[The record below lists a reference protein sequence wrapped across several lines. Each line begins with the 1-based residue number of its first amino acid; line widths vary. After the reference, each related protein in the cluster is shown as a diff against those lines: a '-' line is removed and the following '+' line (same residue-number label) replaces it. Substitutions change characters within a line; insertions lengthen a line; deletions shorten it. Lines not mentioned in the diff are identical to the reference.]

1 MTTQT
6 RRVFT
11 TGLAAGSVL
20 LAAPSLAQSVTRVT
34 LGYTAVSDFLGA
46 FCAQEEGFFRSRGL
60 EVAFQLIPLN
70 SNIPAA
76 MQSESIQIG
85 GPTPSVMLQAVDG
98 GLDLVAI
105 AGGSFTKHSVPGAAF
120 VERNGA
126 GITDAKSAEGKRVG
140 VPGLGAF
147 LHVLFREWMTMKG
160 ADWRRVTFV
169 ETPFPQQPDIL
180 RGGSVDAVVTGSP
193 ILERITGGNI
203 GRVAANFFT
212 ELPEGLPAILY
223 SATRPW
229 ATRNP
234 ALIQAFRA
242 GLADGVAFIGRDE
255 AKAREHM
262 GKYIRLPPEIIR
274 TAVISFQKPGI
285 STAEL
290 DPWLTIMRR
299 QEMLRTNLTAANLVL
314 P

>member
-1 MTTQT
+1 MTDMS
-6 RRVFT
+6 RRAAVG
-11 TGLAAGSVL
+11 GLAASGAL
-20 LAAPSLAQSVTRVT
+20 LAAPALAQSVTRVT

-46 FCAQEEGFFRSRGL
+46 FCAQEEGFFRARGL
-60 EVAFQLIPLN
+60 EVNFQLIALN

-76 MQSESIQIG
+76 MQADSIQIG

-105 AGGSFTKHSVPGAAF
+105 AGGSVTNHAVQGAAF
-120 VERNGA
+120 VAREGA

-147 LHVLFREWMTMKG
+147 LHVLFREWMRAKG

-193 ILERITGGNI
+193 ILERITGANI
-203 GRVAANFFT
+203 GRVAAFFFR

-223 SATRPW
+223 STTRPW
-229 ATRNP
+229 AQRNP
-234 ALIQAFRA
+234 QLVAAFRA
-242 GLADGVAFIGRDE
+242 GLAEGVAFIGRDE

-262 GKYIRLPPEIIR
+262 GKYIRLPPEVIR
-274 TAVISFQKPGI
+274 TAVISFQKPTI
-285 STAEL
+285 TTPEIES
-290 DPWLTIMRR
+290 WLGIMRG
-299 QEMLRTNLTAANLVL
+299 QEMLRTNLTAANIVI